1 LTKHQAP
8 VQHAVQPVLSTENI
22 CYNDNWPVCNKIS
35 LNFEKSNYMI
45 FKPPSNLDV
54 LENNLKLKL
63 LINNRNISRV
73 SSAKYLGV
81 WIDEHLT

>member
-1 LTKHQAP
+1 
-8 VQHAVQPVLSTENI
+8 
-22 CYNDNWPVCNKIS
+22 
-35 LNFEKSNYMI
+35 MI

-73 SSAKYLGV
+73 SSVKYLGV
-81 WIDEHLT
+81 WIDEHLTWKVHVDNLITKIGSFNGIVFRNKDLLPLSARKNLFCSHIHH